1 MRISDWSSDVC
12 SSDLEACRTTAQFG
26 QDPSAQP
33 LPVDRAPP
41 WRVPQVQAQPHHD
54 ARAGFG
60 RSDSW
65 HGQVELVGGSRAMA
79 MSDPLGDLLTRIRN
93 GQRSGTSKVRAPAS
107 KLRANVLD
115 VRSEERRVGTGWL
128 RSGYHR
134 WSPV

>member
-1 MRISDWSSDVC
+1 MRISYWSSDVC
-12 SSDLEACRTTAQFG
+12 SSDL
-26 QDPSAQP
+26 
-33 LPVDRAPP
+33 
-41 WRVPQVQAQPHHD
+41 RVPQVQAQPHHD

-93 GQRSGTSKVRAPAS
+93 GQRSGKSKVRAPAS

-115 VRSEERRVGTGWL
+115 VLQREEIGRASCRERVCK
-128 RSGYHR
+128 Y
-134 WSPV
+134 V